1 MVLIVFNLQKW
12 SRGVFSRIFGEKNFL
27 DTYFP
32 KNAEKAKM
40 AKMAKMAHMAIY
52 RQNVN
57 F

>member
-12 SRGVFSRIFGEKNFL
+12 SRGAFSRIFDKKNFL

-52 RQNVN
+52 RQNVI